1 MQLLDVFG
9 DSRVLSSPRISALN
23 NQAAILRVV
32 DQEVYFNIEVN
43 DTVNEETGQLTG
55 REYTI
60 EENTVD
66 VGFVMNVLPQISASD
81 EIILNLKPA
90 VTRVLEYRSAP
101 VPAALGGLSGSVQNF
116 VPITRVRELDSI
128 ISLRD
133 GEVAVLGGLLEDRTG
148 DNNRSVPGLSKLPG
162 IGALFENIDQRTYK
176 TEFIVF
182 IKASVIKNPSLNGDY
197 SDYLKL
203 LPDSDFIQR
212 DRENTYLPPKQ
223 KKTR

>member
-1 MQLLDVFG
+1 M
-9 DSRVLSSPRISALN
+9 
-23 NQAAILRVV
+23 
-32 DQEVYFNIEVN
+32 YFNIEVN

-116 VPITRVRELDSI
+116 VPITAFA
-128 ISLRD
+128 SLIPLFHCET

-182 IKASVIKNPSLNGDY
+182 IKSECD
-197 SDYLKL
+197 
-203 LPDSDFIQR
+203 
-212 DRENTYLPPKQ
+212 
-223 KKTR
+223 

>member
-1 MQLLDVFG
+1 M
-9 DSRVLSSPRISALN
+9 
-23 NQAAILRVV
+23 
-32 DQEVYFNIEVN
+32 YFNIEVN

-162 IGALFENIDQRTYK
+162 IGALLK
-176 TEFIVF
+176 TLTKELIRP
-182 IKASVIKNPSLNGDY
+182 N
-197 SDYLKL
+197 L
-203 LPDSDFIQR
+203 LFLSKR
-212 DRENTYLPPKQ
+212 V
-223 KKTR
+223 

>member
-1 MQLLDVFG
+1 MAGGLAPTVPSGDSFFTGAFRNGDISAAVQLLDVFG

-101 VPAALGGLSGSVQNF
+101 VPAPWAVCPAVFRILFRLPAF
-116 VPITRVRELDSI
+116 A
-128 ISLRD
+128 SLIPLFHCETAR
-133 GEVAVLGGLLEDRTG
+133 LPFLEDYWKTEPVTTIARFPVLVSCPVLELCLKTLTKELIRP
-148 DNNRSVPGLSKLPG
+148 NLLFLSK
-162 IGALFENIDQRTYK
+162 R
-176 TEFIVF
+176 V
-182 IKASVIKNPSLNGDY
+182 
-197 SDYLKL
+197 
-203 LPDSDFIQR
+203 
-212 DRENTYLPPKQ
+212 
-223 KKTR
+223 